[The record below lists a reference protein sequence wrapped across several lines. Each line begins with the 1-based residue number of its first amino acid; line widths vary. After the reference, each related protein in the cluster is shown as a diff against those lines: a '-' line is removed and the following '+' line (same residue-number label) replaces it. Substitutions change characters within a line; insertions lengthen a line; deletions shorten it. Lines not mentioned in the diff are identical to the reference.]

1 MGDHSAELEEFKR
14 LQARLKPLIDE
25 DPTKAVDEA
34 RALPSETMG
43 KPSVVAGLKAAI
55 LIDAGSCIADRVAI
69 ADGVAL
75 FRELLSLQPDS
86 ANFHYN
92 LGNGLVALADQ
103 EPYNGFDWYLTTA
116 EARREGRSHFQRA
129 TSFDHDGDVSSTAF
143 TNLGNALWNAH
154 RWAEAY
160 DAYSRALAHDPTN
173 GVAATGAVKVLL
185 RCVKHGIGEQEVLLA
200 VAARHLEM
208 ARKCP
213 ERIAELAG
221 MRAYKA
227 LSALMERKL
236 EGGCL
241 PDLSSVSDYE
251 RFVAANRLALSP
263 TIEGLDPSLKRWDSL
278 QIKSLVEA
286 IDTDFGVP
294 ALFAMFNVMKSDFL
308 AARYL
313 AFQAL
318 SGTFPDSG
326 FYADTLDYAVYGVKP
341 SMLALAQRACVDI
354 LDKVAVA
361 TTEYFAIKDSYRVY
375 FANRWLVRTK
385 NQQQPFSWHPSLA
398 AHIQN
403 RNTALI
409 ALAELSLDVREGGS
423 LHEKTAYRHSS
434 THRFTV
440 LHDISCNPSRHSDH
454 VEHCS
459 VNDFESHLM
468 ESLQMVRAAVLYFI
482 EMISIAETSKRSGK
496 RARIEVPSHH
506 VIRGEGD

>member
-1 MGDHSAELEEFKR
+1 MGDHPAELKEFER
-14 LQARLKPLIDE
+14 LQARLRPLID
-25 DPTKAVDEA
+25 DNPAKAIDEA
-34 RALPSETMG
+34 RALPSGAAG
-43 KPSVVAGLKAAI
+43 KPSVFACLKAAI

-75 FRELLSLQPDS
+75 FRELLSFRPDN

-103 EPYNGFDWYLTTA
+103 EPYSGFDWYLITA
-116 EARREGRSHFQRA
+116 ETRREARSLLQLGI
-129 TSFDHDGDVSSTAF
+129 SLDSDGDISSTAF
-143 TNLGNALWNAH
+143 TNLGNALWKAH

-160 DAYSRALAHDPTN
+160 DAYSRALEFDASN

-185 RCVKHGIGEQEVLLA
+185 RCVKHRIGCKEVLLA
-200 VAARHLEM
+200 VAARYLDM

-221 MRAYKA
+221 TRAYKE

-241 PDLSSVSDYE
+241 PDLSSASDYE
-251 RFVAANRLALSP
+251 RFIAANRLALSP
-263 TIEGLDPSLKRWDSL
+263 TIEGLDPSLTRWDSL
-278 QIKSLVEA
+278 RIKTLAEP
-286 IDTDFGVP
+286 IETDFGVP

-313 AFQAL
+313 AFRAL

-326 FYADTLDYAVYGVKP
+326 SYADTLDYAVYGVKQ
-341 SMLALAQRACVDI
+341 SMLSLAQRACVDI

-361 TTEYFAIKDSYRVY
+361 TTEYFAINDSDSVY
-375 FANRWLVRTK
+375 FTNRWFARPK
-385 NQQQPFSWHPSLA
+385 KQQSLSWHPSLNP
-398 AHIQN
+398 HVQN
-403 RNTALI
+403 GNTALI

-423 LHEKTAYRHSS
+423 LYQKKAYRHSS

-440 LHDISCNPSRHSDH
+440 LHDIGCDPSRQSDH

-459 VNDFESHLM
+459 VDSFESHLV
-468 ESLQMVRAAVLYFI
+468 ESLQMVRAAVLYFV
-482 EMISIAETSKRSGK
+482 EMISIGERAAKGSGEM
-496 RARIEVPSHH
+496 ARIEIPSHH
-506 VIRGEGD
+506 FVRGEDD